1 MSVKTE
7 PCLCRCVRLDQG
19 SPERISFPTSSPHLT
34 SSSAK
39 ALLSCVSSRPRG
51 KDIHLF
57 GERTQGPKADP
68 SSREDTESQTYGF
81 FIASAPWAHLSA
93 VTRVYMRME
102 INVYLFPLNHNPPH
116 PSLTRSACPSAR
128 RTWQGAGERLRWR
141 EPEALW

>member
-1 MSVKTE
+1 MSPLRQRLIIKHMSVKTE

-81 FIASAPWAHLSA
+81 FIASAP
-93 VTRVYMRME
+93 
-102 INVYLFPLNHNPPH
+102 
-116 PSLTRSACPSAR
+116 
-128 RTWQGAGERLRWR
+128 
-141 EPEALW
+141 